1 MLSTLLLNRRMQP
14 KMISSILALLFL
26 VGPISP
32 AASLERPLTIGFIGS
47 LTSFA
52 GNFGT
57 AILEG
62 AKLAAKEINQG
73 ESKVRIISEDDQ
85 SVARNSVGAYMKL
98 TNADRIDAII
108 GGSWWI
114 NAIVKKAEKAGFPLV
129 SCETL
134 YNKETV
140 TGKTYFLLQGE
151 LRSWV
156 QVYEPIVKDRG
167 FKRAAVVRFTSGFG
181 ETLEEEMKSLFSHS
195 GRSFAGTIEYS
206 DIQIPDAASI
216 VLQLK
221 KLKPD
226 VVYIDGQPS
235 GLANLLKRMVEGGLT
250 NLPIFTNSIAEDVLR
265 DKLINLSLFTN
276 FYYTRRST
284 FDKDF
289 SERFEKEYGKPP
301 YLNADLG
308 YFAVHILAE
317 AATSGSEQNPSGIVA
332 ALKNGVKVKGRQF
345 AFDEHNVF
353 AGPPQEV
360 WRIDQGQ
367 TEKVLGAEAP

>member
-26 VGPISP
+26 VVPLSP
-32 AASLERPLTIGFIGS
+32 SAALERPLTIGFIGS

-85 SVARNSVGAYMKL
+85 SVARNSVGAYIKL
-98 TNADRIDAII
+98 TNADQIDAIV

-114 NAIVKKAEKAGFPLV
+114 NAIVKKAEKAGLPLV

-140 TGKTYFLLQGE
+140 SGKTYFLLQGE

-156 QVYEPIVKDRG
+156 RVYEPIVKERG

-195 GRSFAGTIEYS
+195 GRYFAGTIEYS

-265 DKLINLSLFTN
+265 DKLINPSLFAN
-276 FYYTRRST
+276 FYYTRRGT

-289 SERFEKEYGKPP
+289 SERFEKEYGKRP

-308 YFAVHILAE
+308 YLAVHILAE
-317 AATSGSEQNPSGIVA
+317 AAARGRDQNPSGIVA

-345 AFDEHNVF
+345 AFDGHNVF

-360 WRIDQGQ
+360 WRLDQGQ